1 MSKAEKLVR
10 LCNILT
16 LSNVLGVK
24 KSSVTNRA
32 NQMQLTMKKRI
43 RMDKEKIQL
52 TTLLGGEQNCINH
65 TGKVTLFL

>member
-1 MSKAEKLVR
+1 MSRAEKLVR

-43 RMDKEKIQL
+43 RMDKEKI
-52 TTLLGGEQNCINH
+52 
-65 TGKVTLFL
+65 

>member
-52 TTLLGGEQNCINH
+52 TTLLGGEQNCIGRSN
-65 TGKVTLFL
+65 T